1 MRKMQTLRKLPMA
14 APKMKAKISKK
25 IMKNTF
31 LVIPGLTRNPVFS
44 MFSWIPAC
52 EGMTT
57 GVIFIGLTSR
67 RQDGSG

>member
-1 MRKMQTLRKLPMA
+1 
-14 APKMKAKISKK
+14 
-25 IMKNTF
+25 MKNTF

-67 RQDGSG
+67 RQDGSGGYPIPMTQWPDFDEPHKYHFR

>member
-1 MRKMQTLRKLPMA
+1 
-14 APKMKAKISKK
+14 MKAKTSKK

-31 LVIPGLTRNPVFS
+31 LVIPDLTRNPVFS